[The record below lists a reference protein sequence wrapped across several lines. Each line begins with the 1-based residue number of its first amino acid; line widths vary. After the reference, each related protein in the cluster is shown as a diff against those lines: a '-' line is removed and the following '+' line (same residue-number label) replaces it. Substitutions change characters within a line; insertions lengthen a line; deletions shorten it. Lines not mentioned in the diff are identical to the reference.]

1 VETRDVAVIPIA
13 HIFWTIPRASRSVSV
28 AAVCKRRNRHVSALT
43 ESRYKPKV
51 QKQADFGI
59 KPVDKPKTDPLQKWQ
74 KIFFEGSSGL
84 TSISA
89 GGMTL
94 TLGYP
99 LVGGVD
105 FMRACVYNSIYISR
119 MQIYSAGVGHAAD
132 LG

>member
-1 VETRDVAVIPIA
+1 
-13 HIFWTIPRASRSVSV
+13 VSV

-99 LVGGVD
+99 LVGGWISCELA
-105 FMRACVYNSIYISR
+105 FTIQYILAGCKYIRRESAMPQTWANPQENSFPL
-119 MQIYSAGVGHAAD
+119 D
-132 LG
+132 